1 MTGAA
6 HRLGG
11 VLTGVILAGHIGTD
25 IMDSSILLAG
35 AVFGSLLP
43 DIDNMHSS
51 ISSRLPVVS
60 ALVSISQKIIR
71 LLSCLF
77 PGKLGK
83 NIRSMAG
90 HRGII
95 HSLLI
100 PLLLTLP
107 LIMCG
112 SGTGCLLILGSMT
125 GILSHLLL
133 DMFSGGVP
141 LFMPFSMKRI
151 KIAGI
156 RTGGLGEKA
165 VMAGIVAVI
174 IWRVRML
181 WG

>member
-6 HRLGG
+6 HRIGG
-11 VLTGVILAGHIGTD
+11 VLTGIILAEHIGTD

-35 AVFGSLLP
+35 AVLGSLLP

-51 ISSRLPVVS
+51 ISSRLPAVS
-60 ALVSISQKIIR
+60 VLVSISQKIIR

-77 PGKLGK
+77 PGKLRK

-95 HSLLI
+95 HSLLL
-100 PLLLTLP
+100 PLLLALP

-112 SGTGCLLILGSMT
+112 SGTGCLLILGGIV
-125 GILSHLLL
+125 GILNHLFL
-133 DMFSGGVP
+133 DMLSGGVP
-141 LFMPFSMKRI
+141 LFMPFSMRRI

-156 RTGGLGEKA
+156 RTGGTIEK
-165 VMAGIVAVI
+165 IVVVGMIALIV
-174 IWRVRML
+174 WRIVDFI
-181 WG
+181 